1 MILQV
6 EHISKAFGERQ
17 VLSDVNLTVDSG
29 QAVAL
34 LGGNGA
40 GKTTLLRIVTRL
52 LEPDAGHVLFGGH
65 PLAQDDLRHIG
76 YLPEERGLY
85 RNMRVGEQALY
96 LLRLKGLSR
105 REAEAAARQW
115 FTTLGIQLWWDRPV
129 RKLSKGMQQRL
140 QFAVSVA
147 HGPRLLILDEPLS
160 GLDAEGTAML
170 CSQIAALKRQGTA
183 IILSTHNL
191 QAATD
196 LCDKTFNL

>member
-40 GKTTLLRIVTRL
+40 GKTTLLRIITRL
-52 LEPDAGHVLFGGH
+52 LEPDAGHVLFDGH

-115 FTTLGIQLWWDRPV
+115 FATLGIQDWWDRPV
-129 RKLSKGMQQRL
+129 RKLSKGMHPRL
-140 QFAVSVA
+140 QFALTVA
-147 HGPRLLILDEPLS
+147 HSPRLLILDEPLS
-160 GLDAEGTAML
+160 GLDTAGAAML
-170 CSQIAALKRQGTA
+170 CSQIAALKQQGTA

>member
-17 VLSDVNLTVDSG
+17 VLTDVNLTVDSG

-40 GKTTLLRIVTRL
+40 GKTTLLRIITRL
-52 LEPDAGHVLFGGH
+52 LEPDAGHVLFDGH
-65 PLAQDDLRHIG
+65 SLAQDDLRHIG

-115 FTTLGIQLWWDRPV
+115 FATLGIQDWWDRPV

-147 HGPRLLILDEPLS
+147 HSPRLLILDEPLS
-160 GLDAEGTAML
+160 GLDTAGAAML
-170 CSQIAALKRQGTA
+170 CSQIAALKQQGTA